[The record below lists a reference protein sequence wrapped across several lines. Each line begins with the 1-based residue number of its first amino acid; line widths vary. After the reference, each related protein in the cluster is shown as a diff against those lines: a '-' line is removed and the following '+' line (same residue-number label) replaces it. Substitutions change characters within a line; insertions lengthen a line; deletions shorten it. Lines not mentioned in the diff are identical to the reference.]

1 MFLFLPLMKATVT
14 HSYLTSMLVFERSL
28 TSHFKHGRQT
38 WKKLIL
44 TNSARDFLEKKSWIH
59 SLTTYQSLPPD
70 VPPQLDLGH
79 QVLQIDHTQFNC
91 LVTLLSSSK
100 CSFWND
106 FYKLTKSSRHMPWCF
121 FASLK
126 WMELLNNNNCCF
138 APLRTQYRLETCC
151 CFYSVMFFPSE
162 MEGLNQMTNG
172 LLTQKRSYVFILVAK
187 KTKRFGDI
195 DRKNM
200 HPLCFFEGSERQQ
213 VPGEPFEKSI
223 LESEIKCWIAWSLK
237 QGQLFLRRLSHHWT
251 ALNPIHAQV
260 QKCFFFFSQY
270 YDDILN
276 PKEHFLV
283 TFDLSHSILWVWSER
298 GFVVL
303 RTMAC
308 CTKVFFF
315 L

>member
-1 MFLFLPLMKATVT
+1 MNGALKQQQLLLRPLENSVQTGNMLLFLQRN
-14 HSYLTSMLVFERSL
+14 VF
-28 TSHFKHGRQT
+28 
-38 WKKLIL
+38 
-44 TNSARDFLEKKSWIH
+44 
-59 SLTTYQSLPPD
+59 QS
-70 VPPQLDLGH
+70 V
-79 QVLQIDHTQFNC
+79 
-91 LVTLLSSSK
+91 
-100 CSFWND
+100 
-106 FYKLTKSSRHMPWCF
+106 
-121 FASLK
+121 
-126 WMELLNNNNCCF
+126 
-138 APLRTQYRLETCC
+138 
-151 CFYSVMFFPSE
+151 

-187 KTKRFGDI
+187 KTKRSGDM

-260 QKCFFFFSQY
+260 QKCFFFFFPQC
-270 YDDILN
+270 YDDSLN

-283 TFDLSHSILWVWSER
+283 TFDLSHSILWVWSDR
-298 GFVVL
+298 GFVVLL

-308 CTKVFFF
+308 CTKRFFF
-315 L
+315 CRARLCYRIFAKQHKCRHLFLIFQF